1 MDRTVSHY
9 RILEQLGRGGMGVV
23 YKARDTKLDRVVALK
38 FLSKHLLC
46 DEEARTRFVR
56 EAKAASALN
65 HPNIATIYEID
76 EVEGECFISMEYVEG
91 KSLKQLI
98 KEGQIQGWDSSKMLD
113 LTIQIAEGLS
123 KAHQKGI
130 VHRDIKSDNIMLTS
144 ENLGKIMDF
153 GLAKLRGVTQVT
165 QTGTKLG
172 TVAYMS
178 PEQARGKTLDQRTD
192 IWSLGVVL
200 YEMLTGQLPFG
211 GEHDG
216 AVIHCI
222 LNEEPKPATGLRK
235 EAQRGLNAIIHKSL
249 KKDPAQRYQTMA
261 QMLTDLQAV
270 KKGESI
276 TEELPIG
283 RRGYRLQ
290 NLSLFIA
297 AALVVATVLA
307 VLFARKELYRLV
319 HELFFPEE
327 ISKTSVGVMFFD
339 NQTNEEKYDYLR
351 KALAD
356 MLITDLS
363 QSRYLQVMSFPRMFD
378 LLQSMGYGDVE
389 IIDASVG
396 FELCKSAGAR
406 VMVMGSLAKSG
417 ETFVINTQV
426 LNVDTKKLIAA
437 QTETGEGENSILGH
451 LVDDLTDRIKKDMEI
466 SAREIQQEQKNITEL
481 TTTSLEAYRYFV
493 MGKEAGS
500 AGYNQEAIDDLQK
513 AVALDSSFIEAY
525 DALVRQYYTVGE
537 SEKALRVCEKLKT
550 IATQSTR
557 ATQEKLLEVLVL
569 EALIKEH
576 WDLAV
581 AYLRKITSMNPE
593 NVRAH
598 IDLGMVYY
606 QKKKMYDEGIAE
618 FKKVLELD
626 PQGMKPRVVDFT
638 YKVLGYAYLRKGE
651 LGKAEAAFKTHV
663 DLSPNQ
669 PLPLLCLGEF
679 YLIVGNYDQAL
690 ARLKQSLEAKP
701 DFVDAHACLGDIY
714 LAKGRY
720 AEALRSYERYLAL
733 STSESEKADA
743 HFLLGKLKYL
753 KNDYTEA
760 VQESRQALRLDPKM
774 PQAHWM
780 LGLALIKKT
789 MFSQAEIETLAISEL
804 MKKTE
809 ADEPKVYYY
818 HLLGEFWLSRGLHQR
833 ALENFNKAASIPI
846 LDRAFFINTLG
857 EAHYKMGEWDAA
869 VEQFEAVL
877 KTNPSYAQTHYLLGL
892 LYEKK
897 GTDKKSRQHFQ
908 KFIEIWEDADEDLP
922 QLTDAKKRLEEL

>member
-1 MDRTVSHY
+1 MDRTISHY
-9 RILEQLGRGGMGVV
+9 RILEKLGQGGMGVV

-46 DEEARTRFVR
+46 DEEAKIRFLH

-65 HPNIATIYEID
+65 HPNIATIYEIN
-76 EVEGECFISMEYVEG
+76 EVEGECFISMEYIEG
-91 KSLKQLI
+91 KSLKQFI
-98 KEGQIQGWDSSKMLD
+98 KEGRIQSWDSGKMLD
-113 LTIQIAEGLS
+113 LSIQIAEGLS

-144 ENLGKIMDF
+144 ENLGKITDF
-153 GLAKLRGVTQVT
+153 GLAKLKGVTQVT

-178 PEQARGKTLDQRTD
+178 PEQARGETLDHRTD

-222 LNEEPKPATGLRK
+222 LNEEPKPPTGLRK
-235 EAQRGLNAIIHKSL
+235 EAQRGLNAIINKSL
-249 KKDPAQRYQTMA
+249 KKDPAERYQTMA
-261 QMLTDLQAV
+261 EMLIDLRTV
-270 KKGESI
+270 KKGEAL
-276 TEELPIG
+276 TEKLRIETTA
-283 RRGYRLQ
+283 YRLKKR
-290 NLSLFIA
+290 SLFVA
-297 AALVVATVLA
+297 APILLVLTLA
-307 VLFARKELYRLV
+307 VLLMRPKEEPV
-319 HELFFPEE
+319 PGK
-327 ISKTSVGVMFFD
+327 ISKIPVGVMFFD
-339 NQTNEEKYDYLR
+339 NLTNEEKYDYLR

-378 LLQSMGYGDVE
+378 LLQSMGYEHVE

-426 LNVDTKKLIAA
+426 LNVDTKKQIAA
-437 QTETGEGENSILGH
+437 QRVTGEGENSILGY
-451 LVDDLTDRIKKDMEI
+451 LVDDLTDGIKRDMEI

-493 MGKEAGS
+493 MGKEAAF
-500 AGYNQEAIDDLQK
+500 AGYNQEAIDNFQK

-525 DALVRQYYTVGE
+525 DALARQYE
-537 SEKALRVCEKLKT
+537 FIRERARALKVSEKLKE
-550 IATQSTR
+550 IAERSRRVTE
-557 ATQEKLLEVLVL
+557 EKRLEVLAL
-569 EALIKEH
+569 EALLKED
-576 WDLAV
+576 WNMAV
-581 AYLRKITSMNPE
+581 TYLRKITSMNPE

-598 IDLGMVYY
+598 IDLGIVYY
-606 QKKKMYDEGIAE
+606 QKKMMYDEGIAE
-618 FKKVLELD
+618 FKKALELD
-626 PQGMKPRVVDFT
+626 PQAMKPRVAFT
-638 YKVLGYAYLRKGE
+638 YCVLGYAYLRKGE
-651 LGKAEAAFKTHV
+651 LREAEQAFKKYV

-690 ARLKQSLEAKP
+690 ARLKQSLETKP
-701 DFVDAHACLGDIY
+701 DFADGHACLGDIY

-720 AEALRSYERYLAL
+720 AEALRSYQRYLAL
-733 STSESEKADA
+733 CTSESEKAEA

-760 VQESRQALRLDPKM
+760 VQECRQALKLDPQM
-774 PQAHWM
+774 PEAHWM
-780 LGLALIKKT
+780 LGLALIQKT
-789 MFSQAEIETLAISEL
+789 MLSEAEIETLAVTDL

-809 ADEPKVYYY
+809 ADQPRVYYY

-846 LDRAFFINTLG
+846 LDRAFFINALG
-857 EAHYKMGEWDAA
+857 EAHYKIGEWDTA

-877 KTNPSYAQTHYLLGL
+877 KTNPNYAQTHYLLGL
-892 LYEKK
+892 LYEKQS
-897 GTDKKSRQHFQ
+897 TDKKSRQHFQ
-908 KFIEIWEDADEDLP
+908 KFIEVWEDADEDLP

>member
-9 RILEQLGRGGMGVV
+9 RILEKLGQGGMGVV

-46 DEEARTRFVR
+46 DEEAKIRFLH

-65 HPNIATIYEID
+65 HPNIATIYEIN
-76 EVEGECFISMEYVEG
+76 EVEGECFISMEYIEG

-98 KEGQIQGWDSSKMLD
+98 KEGRIQSWDSSKMLD
-113 LTIQIAEGLS
+113 LSIQIAEGLS

-153 GLAKLRGVTQVT
+153 GLAKLKGVTQVT

-178 PEQARGKTLDQRTD
+178 PEQARGETLDQRTD

-222 LNEEPKPATGLRK
+222 LNEEPKPPTGLTN
-235 EAQRGLNAIIHKSL
+235 EAQRGLDAIIGKSL
-249 KKDPAQRYQTMA
+249 EKDPGDRYQTMA
-261 QMLTDLQAV
+261 QMLTDLKAV

-290 NLSLFIA
+290 KLSLFIA
-297 AALVVATVLA
+297 AALVLATVLA
-307 VLFARKELYRLV
+307 VLFARKEVYRPI
-319 HELFFPEE
+319 HGLFFPEE
-327 ISKTSVGVMFFD
+327 VSKTSVGVMFFD
-339 NQTNEEKYDYLR
+339 NQTNEDKYDYLR

-356 MLITDLS
+356 MLITDLG
-363 QSRYLQVMSFPRMFD
+363 QSKHLQVMTFPRMFD
-378 LLQSMGYGDVE
+378 LLQSMGYEDVE

-426 LNVDTKKLIAA
+426 LNVDTKKQIAA
-437 QTETGEGENSILGH
+437 QRVTGEGENSILGH

-481 TTTSLEAYRYFV
+481 TTTSLEAYRYYV
-493 MGKEAGS
+493 MGKEAAF
-500 AGYNQEAIDDLQK
+500 AGYNQEAIDNFRK

-525 DALVRQYYTVGE
+525 DALARQYEFIRERTR
-537 SEKALRVCEKLKT
+537 ALKVSEKLKE
-550 IATQSTR
+550 IAERSETVTE
-557 ATQEKLLEVLVL
+557 EKRLEVLAL
-569 EALIKEH
+569 EALLKED
-576 WDLAV
+576 WDMAV
-581 AYLRKITSMNPE
+581 TYLRKITSMNPE

-606 QKKKMYDEGIAE
+606 QRKMMYDEGIAE

-626 PQGMKPRVVDFT
+626 PQAMKPRVAFT
-638 YKVLGYAYLRKGE
+638 YCVLGYAYLRKGE
-651 LGKAEAAFKTHV
+651 LRKAEQAFKKYV

-690 ARLKQSLEAKP
+690 ARLKQSLETKP
-701 DFVDAHACLGDIY
+701 DYADAHACLGDIH

-720 AEALRSYERYLAL
+720 AEALRSYQRYLAL

-753 KNDYTEA
+753 KNDCTEA
-760 VQESRQALRLDPKM
+760 VQECRQAVKLDPKM

-789 MFSQAEIETLAISEL
+789 MFSRAEIETLAINEL

-809 ADEPKVYYY
+809 TDEPRVYYY
-818 HLLGEFWLSRGLHQR
+818 HLLGEFCLSRGLHQR
-833 ALENFNKAASIPI
+833 ALENFSKAASIPI
-846 LDRAFFINTLG
+846 LDRAFFINAVG
-857 EAHYKMGEWDAA
+857 EAHYKIGEWDAA

-908 KFIEIWEDADEDLP
+908 KFIEVWEDADEDLP